1 MYPAISKNGR
11 LAQKGRF
18 GHPMS
23 YLYRSASRSAALL
36 GGAALGLA
44 ACGAGAH
51 AGPTVPPAGNQP
63 STTIGTTTAVPT
75 TDPGPPVAANAVSIQ
90 NLKFGP
96 SAITVKVGT
105 TVTWT
110 NKDDEAHTV
119 FFEYDGSRSPI
130 LVNGAN
136 VYSKTF
142 ATPGT
147 FVYHCTVHP
156 FMTGTVVVT
165 A

>member
-1 MYPAISKNGR
+1 
-11 LAQKGRF
+11 
-18 GHPMS
+18 MS

-51 AGPTVPPAGNQP
+51 AGPTLPPGGNQP
-63 STTIGTTTAVPT
+63 TATADTTPAAATTVPA
-75 TDPGPPVAANAVSIQ
+75 PPVAADAVSIQ

-136 VYSKTF
+136 VYTKTF

-147 FVYHCTVHP
+147 FTYHCTVHP